1 MTEMPDFSSSTGI
14 VGASM
19 PDAVP
24 GVRQTVSVQWSFN
37 STRENQ
43 TAGKI
48 KGNYKL
54 EEGSGTPESRPV
66 SKNMLQ
72 KETRVTDTPGCHTP
86 GVAPDSRG
94 YIGTPSASLTVQGP
108 VAPPEW
114 PR

>member
-1 MTEMPDFSSSTGI
+1 MPDFSSSTGI

-24 GVRQTVSVQWSFN
+24 GVRQTVSVQWSFS

-66 SKNMLQ
+66 PKNMLQ
-72 KETRVTDTPGCHTP
+72 KETRVTDTTWAPHPRGWPQTP
-86 GVAPDSRG
+86 GDM
-94 YIGTPSASLTVQGP
+94 
-108 VAPPEW
+108 
-114 PR
+114 